1 MQGYRSCWHSFFKQ
15 WSLCWNSFVLKWQA
29 MTAAD
34 LHLRHISSNSTFS
47 WTVISFLCFWGA
59 LPASLVACPISL
71 LVLFKVYGIALNT
84 MKNTRE
90 PWEITL
96 TAICNLLDR
105 RTAAHAEMIS
115 VTWPFKWILTIR
127 AHCNSN
133 RWLRNYYSIVY
144 INFMEL
150 W

>member
-1 MQGYRSCWHSFFKQ
+1 MVLMLEFICIEMAGNDSCGPPSTAHIKQFNVFLDCHFFSLFLGSTSSITSGMSYQSPGVIQGLWYCTQHDEK
-15 WSLCWNSFVLKWQA
+15 
-29 MTAAD
+29 
-34 LHLRHISSNSTFS
+34 
-47 WTVISFLCFWGA
+47 
-59 LPASLVACPISL
+59 
-71 LVLFKVYGIALNT
+71 Y
-84 MKNTRE
+84 TRT
-90 PWEITL
+90 WEITL